1 MRHATGMDVVRAAVG
16 SAELMA
22 AAKVFRLESGK
33 KPRPS
38 EVTTAKVLGVRQLLQ
53 ATAQAGAGLRRTG
66 VVVDG
71 LHALSMVALAIWGPT
86 RLRRAALVQTV
97 FATGF
102 ALAGVA
108 ESRRS

>member
-1 MRHATGMDVVRAAVG
+1 
-16 SAELMA
+16 
-22 AAKVFRLESGK
+22 
-33 KPRPS
+33 
-38 EVTTAKVLGVRQLLQ
+38 VTTAKVLGARQLLQ
-53 ATAQAGAGLRRTG
+53 ATAQAAVGLRRTG
-66 VVVDG
+66 VVFDG

-86 RLRRAALVQTV
+86 RLRRAALAQTV